1 MGIVEKTET
10 RTASSAADCERFRL
24 RRFIG
29 SLPADELE
37 TRSAPMDLA
46 DVAAAL
52 EDNPKAVMFCAVG
65 PERQQ
70 LVGNVTGSRAR
81 IARAFGVTPSELT
94 SEIRRRLGTKPDVFD
109 SVRRKKIALSLKQV
123 ATTAL

>member
-1 MGIVEKTET
+1 MNIIEKTET
-10 RTASSAADCERFRL
+10 KVASRAADCERFRL
-24 RRFIG
+24 RRFIE

-52 EDNPKAVMFCAVG
+52 EDNPRAVLFGAVG

-81 IARAFGVTPSELT
+81 IARAFGGGGNELT
-94 SEIRRRLGTKPDVFD
+94 SEIRGRL
-109 SVRRKKIALSLKQV
+109 
-123 ATTAL
+123 